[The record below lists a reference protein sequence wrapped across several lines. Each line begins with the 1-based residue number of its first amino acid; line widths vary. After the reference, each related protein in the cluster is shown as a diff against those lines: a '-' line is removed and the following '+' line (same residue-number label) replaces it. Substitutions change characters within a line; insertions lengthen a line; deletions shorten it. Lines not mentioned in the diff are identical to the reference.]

1 LQNNKVSALGLV
13 ACYQPSKQRAD
24 KKCGRAGQD

>member
-1 LQNNKVSALGLV
+1 LGLV